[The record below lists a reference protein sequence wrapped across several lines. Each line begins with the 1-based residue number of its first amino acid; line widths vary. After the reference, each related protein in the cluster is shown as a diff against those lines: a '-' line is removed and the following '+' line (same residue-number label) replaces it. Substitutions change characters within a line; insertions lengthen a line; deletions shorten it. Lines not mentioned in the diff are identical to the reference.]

1 MLLYG
6 KNLRQRFRCKELN
19 NFKGIRTAGE
29 REQRSRWQGCSTC
42 SICMHGVVTLLTLVG
57 IQLTLNSIEIQT
69 GALSPEVP
77 LHLLQVML
85 HELPLLWK
93 LLPLKPLRSAGAV
106 LHSAALPTST
116 LIRLSLHVCLS
127 YSNRLPS
134 ALPISYRRCILH
146 RMI

>member
-6 KNLRQRFRCKELN
+6 KNLRQRFRCKELK

-42 SICMHGVVTLLTLVG
+42 SICMHAVLTLLTLVE
-57 IQLTLNSIEIQT
+57 IQLTLNSVAIKT
-69 GALSPEVP
+69 GALSPEAP
-77 LHLLQVML
+77 PHLRQAML
-85 HELPLLWK
+85 HELPHLWK
-93 LLPLKPLRSAGAV
+93 LLPLKPLRSASII
-106 LHSAALPTST
+106 LHSARLPTST
-116 LIRLSLHVCLS
+116 LIRLSLHLYLS

-134 ALPISYRRCILH
+134 ALPISFRRCILH

>member
-42 SICMHGVVTLLTLVG
+42 SICMHAVLTLLTLVG
-57 IQLTLNSIEIQT
+57 IQMTLNSIAIQT
-69 GALSPEVP
+69 GALSAEVP
-77 LHLLQVML
+77 LHHRQSML
-85 HELPLLWK
+85 HKLPHLWK
-93 LLPLKPLRSAGAV
+93 LLPLKPLRSAGV
-106 LHSAALPTST
+106 VMHSTALPTST
-116 LIRLSLHVCLS
+116 LIRLNVHVCLS

-134 ALPISYRRCILH
+134 ALPISYRQCILH
-146 RMI
+146 KMI